1 MLASARALRRV
12 RVAGACQVHGTAS
25 TGKSWVPQNQAEVE
39 KLMIK
44 ATAAE
49 LEDYNK
55 KAAAEVVP
63 WFFTKMPSS
72 YFNLV
77 DGEQRM
83 LHIRALTALRDSG
96 IPPELVLHHPESG
109 KITFIQPAPGAALV
123 ADSALG
129 SSWAEPG
136 SSEGA
141 FGGAGDS
148 VPPAER
154 GNATSTLLKN
164 LMAVSKNKNP
174 GPLSKI
180 NLFTS
185 TDNTL
190 MLNVFKFGGMGRYTG
205 GGEGEAEAAAE
216 LEEYCARIMA
226 GEAHAE
232 SVAVGAPDSNAGG
245 RSNLMKRTPKPA
257 ACFAPGAMAEFLTR
271 CTHDYVVTSNT
282 RRLCLQR
289 EMYEEVIGTEGVS
302 VQIEGGWDSGGSG
315 IDSEAV
321 GAADSEALHMIT
333 IAAAN
338 VQPRAHMI
346 KLAQYLSLFDLD
358 VQRTHLDVVDDPA
371 GEGHVAM
378 IRLLVA
384 SDDQQMTPTR
394 WKKLATEI
402 KRLKWLDDKV
412 IDLVMNHTVDEAGTL
427 DLPCSEVIVALCSML
442 HGPLAK
448 VNQYAFARARIF
460 DLVKDPRVLPHAAA
474 IAQLFLDKFDPATH
488 RADGGRMPAADLDAA
503 RAAIKKDLENNVE
516 MEDARVL
523 LNKMLDATAAT
534 LKTNAYVADRFALAM
549 RLDPA
554 ILGVNEVVGTDVP
567 FGSVF
572 VHGRRFNGFHVR
584 FRDIA
589 RGGLRVVLPQSSE
602 QHALESAR
610 QYDEAYSL
618 AFAQQLKNKDIPEGG
633 SKAVALVDCPAEAGR
648 EEQFETDAEFRHY
661 VMRKSVKAFS
671 DAMLDMLSEHE
682 HVRERIVDYYGEP
695 ELIYLGPDEN
705 VIPDDINWMIERAHK
720 RGYPIPNAFM
730 SSKPDAGINHKV
742 YGVTSEGVAV
752 FADVALHAAG
762 FTPREPDSPFTV
774 KITGG
779 PDGDVAGNIIN
790 ILNRE
795 YGSNVVIVAIA
806 DGTGC
811 AEDPAGLDMGELIR
825 LFQEEKPISHF
836 APAKLGAAGVLH
848 DAGTADGARARNT
861 MHNRVQCDVFIPAGG
876 RPATVTE
883 ANWHEYLLEDGK
895 TPSAPLIVEGA
906 NLFFTPA
913 ARQSLFE
920 EAGVNIVKDSSANK
934 CGVITSSYEIM
945 ASMMLEPEEFI
956 ANKEAIVSDT
966 LVRLR
971 ELARVE
977 AELLHREGSLNP
989 TDALPL
995 VSQRIS
1001 EAITRVHDSISDA
1014 LKLMPADDA
1023 RRAPLMSLVE
1033 EHLPDALLEI
1043 SRDRIVETVPKP
1055 YFDQIIAAAL
1065 SCKIVYKEG
1074 LDYIDSLPDATL
1086 ANIALSYLESEKQVT
1101 RLTEL
1106 LEASDLAEKDEIAAL
1121 LSRGGTRAGI
1131 SLDRK

>member
-1 MLASARALRRV
+1 
-12 RVAGACQVHGTAS
+12 
-25 TGKSWVPQNQAEVE
+25 
-39 KLMIK
+39 
-44 ATAAE
+44 
-49 LEDYNK
+49 
-55 KAAAEVVP
+55 
-63 WFFTKMPSS
+63 
-72 YFNLV
+72 
-77 DGEQRM
+77 
-83 LHIRALTALRDSG
+83 
-96 IPPELVLHHPESG
+96 
-109 KITFIQPAPGAALV
+109 
-123 ADSALG
+123 
-129 SSWAEPG
+129 
-136 SSEGA
+136 
-141 FGGAGDS
+141 
-148 VPPAER
+148 
-154 GNATSTLLKN
+154 
-164 LMAVSKNKNP
+164 
-174 GPLSKI
+174 
-180 NLFTS
+180 
-185 TDNTL
+185 
-190 MLNVFKFGGMGRYTG
+190 
-205 GGEGEAEAAAE
+205 
-216 LEEYCARIMA
+216 
-226 GEAHAE
+226 
-232 SVAVGAPDSNAGG
+232 
-245 RSNLMKRTPKPA
+245 
-257 ACFAPGAMAEFLTR
+257 
-271 CTHDYVVTSNT
+271 
-282 RRLCLQR
+282 
-289 EMYEEVIGTEGVS
+289 
-302 VQIEGGWDSGGSG
+302 
-315 IDSEAV
+315 
-321 GAADSEALHMIT
+321 
-333 IAAAN
+333 
-338 VQPRAHMI
+338 
-346 KLAQYLSLFDLD
+346 
-358 VQRTHLDVVDDPA
+358 
-371 GEGHVAM
+371 
-378 IRLLVA
+378 
-384 SDDQQMTPTR
+384 
-394 WKKLATEI
+394 
-402 KRLKWLDDKV
+402 
-412 IDLVMNHTVDEAGTL
+412 MNHTVDKDGTL

-488 RADGGRMPAADLDAA
+488 RADGGRMPTADLDAA
-503 RAAIKKDLENNVE
+503 RAVIKKNFENNVE

-523 LNKMLDATAAT
+523 LNKMLDATDAT

-682 HVRERIVDYYGEP
+682 HVRERIVDYYGED

-762 FTPREPDSPFTV
+762 FTPREPGSPFTV

-811 AEDPAGLDMGELIR
+811 AEDPAGLDMAELIR

-945 ASMMLEPEEFI
+945 ASMMLEPEVFI

-966 LVRLR
+966 LIRLR
-971 ELARVE
+971 DLARVE

-1043 SRDRIVETVPKP
+1043 SRDRIVETVPAP

-1086 ANIALSYLESEKQVT
+1086 ASIALSYLESEKQVT